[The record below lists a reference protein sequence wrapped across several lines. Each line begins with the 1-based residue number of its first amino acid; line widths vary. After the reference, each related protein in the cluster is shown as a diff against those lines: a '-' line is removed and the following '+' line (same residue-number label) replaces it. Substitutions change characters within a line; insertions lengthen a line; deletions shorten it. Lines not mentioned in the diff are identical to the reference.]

1 MRKFAGSLNM
11 LVLDYLV
18 IPIWAVFSA
27 LGNMNCVPIMLP
39 VTVIFLILNYL
50 STRSATRIFLL
61 DINLAAASV
70 VGIILNSFLYIRFVY
85 ADGLVVTNMV
95 TLIFGTVLF
104 IVMFCICCLIFKTLM
119 HKRNRRI
126 ISRMRYGYY
135 DDDEDDEEDEE
146 DEEEDYED
154 ERDFRLPALGRGGEE
169 GSDDDSGDGDDED
182 PKFSGPKFRVV
193 KKK

>member
-146 DEEEDYED
+146 EDDEEED
-154 ERDFRLPALGRGGEE
+154 ERDFHLPTLGRGGEE
-169 GSDDDSGDGDDED
+169 DSVDDSDEDDED